1 GADGQP
7 WGPQE
12 LWSCYV
18 GLLDVPEAYRQPQRG
33 EAPRLSAAKARE
45 LSRRWREQVGEAIE
59 ARQLDPLQA
68 LQAIARLAPLAQ
80 RKQLRTVLS
89 SFGDY
94 SPAELQQ
101 LWDGD
106 WLPQQ
111 WIESWLAALE
121 AGKGG
126 EARPE
131 QPPDEEQP

>member
-1 GADGQP
+1 M
-7 WGPQE
+7 
-12 LWSCYV
+12 
-18 GLLDVPEAYRQPQRG
+18 
-33 EAPRLSAAKARE
+33 
-45 LSRRWREQVGEAIE
+45 GEAIE

-94 SPAELQQ
+94 SAADLQQ

-111 WIESWLAALE
+111 WIDSWLQSLE
-121 AGKGG
+121 AGSQAG
-126 EARPE
+126 EATQDE
-131 QPPDEEQP
+131 QALDGQAMEEPAEASAAEHP

>member
-1 GADGQP
+1 
-7 WGPQE
+7 
-12 LWSCYV
+12 
-18 GLLDVPEAYRQPQRG
+18 
-33 EAPRLSAAKARE
+33 
-45 LSRRWREQVGEAIE
+45 VGEAIE

-94 SPAELQQ
+94 SATVLQQ

-111 WIESWLAALE
+111 WIDSWLAGLD

-131 QPPDEEQP
+131 QPPEEEQP